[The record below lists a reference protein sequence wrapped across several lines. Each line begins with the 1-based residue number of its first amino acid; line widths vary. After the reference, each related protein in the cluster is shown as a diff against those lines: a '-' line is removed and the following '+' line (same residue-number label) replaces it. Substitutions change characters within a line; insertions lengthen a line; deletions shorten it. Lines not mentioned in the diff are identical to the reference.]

1 MKNSI
6 LESLPEFSEEDI
18 ADFFLKEDL
27 KEKEKKLLCADI
39 NRYFSMLLYE
49 EKNEYLE
56 RAFYIKGAYPDKL
69 AYDIYYTA
77 EEYGKELLID
87 EINYLKLD
95 TRYVSSYYK
104 YYYYIFGMMIGQ
116 GSLPFYIIYR

>member
-18 ADFFLKEDL
+18 ADFLLKEDL

-49 EKNEYLE
+49 EK
-56 RAFYIKGAYPDKL
+56 
-69 AYDIYYTA
+69 
-77 EEYGKELLID
+77 
-87 EINYLKLD
+87 IN
-95 TRYVSSYYK
+95 
-104 YYYYIFGMMIGQ
+104 I
-116 GSLPFYIIYR
+116 

>member
-6 LESLPEFSEEDI
+6 FESLPELSEKDI
-18 ADFFLKEDL
+18 ADFLFKEDL
-27 KEKEKKLLCADI
+27 KKAEKKLLYADI
-39 NRYFSMLLYE
+39 NRYFSTMSYE

-56 RAFYIKGAYPDKL
+56 SAFHIEGAYPHQL

-77 EEYGKELLID
+77 KEYGKELLTD

-95 TRYVSSYYK
+95 TSYVSSYYK

>member
-18 ADFFLKEDL
+18 ADFLLKEDL

-49 EKNEYLE
+49 EKNKYLE

-95 TRYVSSYYK
+95 TRFSSFNFEERNYV
-104 YYYYIFGMMIGQ
+104 IV
-116 GSLPFYIIYR
+116 